1 MEMRAEHVAGL
12 IIAGACLL
20 ISAWLFSHAMHG
32 LSYAVAGVIGVFVT
46 LMGLTALRIVTG
58 DLRRGQ

>member
-1 MEMRAEHVAGL
+1 MRTEHVAGL
-12 IIAGACLL
+12 IVAVVCLL

-32 LSYAVAGVIGVFVT
+32 LSFAVAGVIGVFVS
-46 LMGLTALRIVTG
+46 LMGLTALRIVTE